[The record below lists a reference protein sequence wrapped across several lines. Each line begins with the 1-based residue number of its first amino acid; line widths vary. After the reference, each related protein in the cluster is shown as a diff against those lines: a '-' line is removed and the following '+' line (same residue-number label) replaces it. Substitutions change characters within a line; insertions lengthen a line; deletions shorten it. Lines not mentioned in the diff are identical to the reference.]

1 MGKFSNIAEVKV
13 NGIACGILWT
23 APFKADIS
31 KAIRQGENHITIQ
44 VTNTWANRLIGDH
57 KLPEDKHLTKT
68 TAPFRL
74 DGKPLNEA
82 GLIGPI
88 SIQLEDK

>member
-1 MGKFSNIAEVKV
+1 
-13 NGIACGILWT
+13 
-23 APFKADIS
+23 
-31 KAIRQGENHITIQ
+31 

-57 KLPEDKHLTKT
+57 NLQEDKRLTKT

-82 GLIGPI
+82 GLLGPI
-88 SIQLEDK
+88 TLQIEVKQ